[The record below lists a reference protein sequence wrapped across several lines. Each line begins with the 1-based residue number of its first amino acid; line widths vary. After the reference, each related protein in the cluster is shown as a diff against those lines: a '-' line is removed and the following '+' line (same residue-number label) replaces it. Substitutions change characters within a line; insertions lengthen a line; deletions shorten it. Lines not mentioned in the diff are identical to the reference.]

1 MGEGPPA
8 ADVEHRRL
16 RSALEFA
23 VTIAGEAQKAKIPL
37 AVPKEVAAFVG
48 SPRLPNSALG
58 RVRRAIERDPAF
70 RERVGRG
77 AVPELVDEVGR
88 LWLQRPTGWEE
99 RVHELVSAAEEGERE
114 GSLRRQLTRAEK
126 RRLAAER
133 VAARARA
140 ELTDRDA
147 RIAELTRI
155 VDELRADVVKA
166 HDEREEARA
175 ELIDARNEA
184 RHARDREA
192 AAVARLASAE
202 RARDQAREH
211 AETAGTVRD
220 EVLAARADAVAS
232 VAEVESAAHAAR
244 ALAIQLE
251 SLLPS
256 GDGDDAV
263 APARPAERTPLA
275 IPGGVRS
282 ASPRAAEH
290 LVRSDAAV
298 LIDGYNVAKLGWP
311 EEPLAAQRDRLLD
324 AVENLARRF
333 GTDVT
338 VVFDGTSVIGAHT
351 RRRRLVRVVYS
362 PEGVIADDVIRDEVR
377 RLPTSRPVVV
387 VTNDAEIVRD
397 VRAAGANTVRSDDLL
412 AIL

>member
-1 MGEGPPA
+1 MGEGPP
-8 ADVEHRRL
+8 DVEHRRL

-23 VTIAGEAQKAKIPL
+23 VTMAGEAQKGKIPL
-37 AVPKEVAAFVG
+37 AVPKDVAAHVG
-48 SPRLPNSALG
+48 SARLPNSALG
-58 RVRRAIERDPAF
+58 RVRRAIERDPTF

-77 AVPELVDEVGR
+77 AVPELVDEIGR
-88 LWLQRPTGWEE
+88 LWLQRPTGWEQQ
-99 RVHELVSAAEEGERE
+99 VDELVSAAAEDERA
-114 GSLRRQLTRAEK
+114 GSLRRQLARAEK

-133 VAARARA
+133 VAARSRA
-140 ELTDRDA
+140 ELTDRDE
-147 RIAELTRI
+147 RIAELTRT

-192 AAVARLASAE
+192 AAVARLAAAEHDRDRARE
-202 RARDQAREH
+202 RAEA
-211 AETAGTVRD
+211 AGTVRD
-220 EVLAARADAVAS
+220 EALAARADAVAS

-251 SLLPS
+251 SLLPT
-256 GDGDDAV
+256 GTGDDAI
-263 APARPAERTPLA
+263 APTRPAERTPLA

-282 ASPRAAEH
+282 ASPEAAEQ

-311 EEPLAAQRDRLLD
+311 AEPLAAQRDRLLD

-333 GTDVT
+333 ATDVT